1 MGRKKIM
8 QKTEKVSF
16 IHSISF
22 RIILLVIGI
31 TLYTLL
37 GSIVGAYV
45 VSEGIVEESNENYIL
60 SMAEMGA
67 ETITD
72 LPDEKLNQEGYTSV
86 MEQIDMKGITSAYA
100 YLVAEDGTML
110 YHPTADK
117 IGQTV
122 ENSVILGVVSQ
133 LASGKVPADE
143 VVEYDYN
150 GEIKYAGYAITER
163 HEIVVVTADKHEI
176 IEPLN
181 NMVSYM
187 LIIASVTLLV
197 SIIIGYVMS
206 MFICK
211 PIQKV
216 THIVG
221 QTAKLDFTSTE
232 DGSKL
237 CKRKDETGMM
247 ARAVHEMRENLRK
260 IVMEINESSK
270 QITQNV
276 DGLEKITDL
285 INTMCT
291 DNSATSEELAAS
303 MEEVAAATIDVN
315 ENVQEM
321 KKEAE
326 YIATMAE
333 QGVQQ
338 SGVVME
344 RAKGLGDKTENAS
357 KRTVDLYQNVK
368 VKSEKAIEGS
378 KAVNKINELSG
389 TIVKISSQTSLL
401 ALNASIE
408 AARAGEAGKG
418 FAVVAT
424 EIGSLAEQT
433 SQAIA
438 DIENIVREV
447 NDAVEHMT
455 ECMQETTEFLEQS
468 VLTDYQE
475 FKEVSIQYQAD
486 ADAYGNNMSQ
496 VKDAI
501 GNLTVLTQNSAEAL
515 DGIKDAVNE
524 SAEGVTDIAQKTG
537 EMVSKTV
544 ESNGMVEECY
554 GCADNLEGIVA
565 KFKME

>member
-1 MGRKKIM
+1 
-8 QKTEKVSF
+8 
-16 IHSISF
+16 
-22 RIILLVIGI
+22 
-31 TLYTLL
+31 
-37 GSIVGAYV
+37 
-45 VSEGIVEESNENYIL
+45 
-60 SMAEMGA
+60 
-67 ETITD
+67 
-72 LPDEKLNQEGYTSV
+72 
-86 MEQIDMKGITSAYA
+86 
-100 YLVAEDGTML
+100 
-110 YHPTADK
+110 
-117 IGQTV
+117 
-122 ENSVILGVVSQ
+122 
-133 LASGKVPADE
+133 
-143 VVEYDYN
+143 
-150 GEIKYAGYAITER
+150 
-163 HEIVVVTADKHEI
+163 
-176 IEPLN
+176 
-181 NMVSYM
+181 
-187 LIIASVTLLV
+187 
-197 SIIIGYVMS
+197 
-206 MFICK
+206 
-211 PIQKV
+211 
-216 THIVG
+216 
-221 QTAKLDFTSTE
+221 
-232 DGSKL
+232 
-237 CKRKDETGMM
+237 M
-247 ARAVHEMRENLRK
+247 ARAVHEMRANLRK
-260 IVMEINESSK
+260 MVMEINESSK

-326 YIATMAE
+326 YIATMAD

-389 TIVKISSQTSLL
+389 TIIKISSQTSLL

-433 SQAIA
+433 SQAIS

-544 ESNGMVEECY
+544 ESKGMVEECY

>member
-1 MGRKKIM
+1 M

-110 YHPTADK
+110 YHPTAEK
-117 IGQTV
+117 IGQAV

-133 LASGKVPADE
+133 FASGKVPADE

-150 GEIKYAGYAITER
+150 GETKYAGYAITER

-187 LIIASVTLLV
+187 LIIASVTLLI
-197 SIIIGYVMS
+197 SIVIGYVMS

-216 THIVG
+216 TRIVG
-221 QTAKLDFTSTE
+221 QTARLDFTSTE

-247 ARAVHEMRENLRK
+247 ARAVHEMRANLRK
-260 IVMEINESSK
+260 MVMEINESSK

-326 YIATMAE
+326 YIATMAD

-389 TIVKISSQTSLL
+389 TIIKISSQTSLL

-433 SQAIA
+433 SQAIS

-544 ESNGMVEECY
+544 ESKGMVEECY